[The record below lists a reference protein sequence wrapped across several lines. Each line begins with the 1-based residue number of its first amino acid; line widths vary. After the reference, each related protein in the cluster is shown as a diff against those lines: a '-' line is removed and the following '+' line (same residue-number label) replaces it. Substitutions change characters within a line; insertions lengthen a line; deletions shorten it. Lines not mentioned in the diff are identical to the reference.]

1 MVLFTFAIAISF
13 MLYIPNFILSI
24 WAIEL
29 QEKMRKEKNEEKYFT
44 ILVLGLLAT
53 VTEMSGEMINKI
65 LDPSVTIGHVVL
77 FVLGATLLLMAFKLV
92 QEVMYSCFRKWNGRV
107 VKK

>member
-1 MVLFTFAIAISF
+1 
-13 MLYIPNFILSI
+13 
-24 WAIEL
+24 
-29 QEKMRKEKNEEKYFT
+29 MRKEKNEEKYFT

-65 LDPSVTIGHVVL
+65 LNPSVTIGHVVL
-77 FVLGATLLLMAFKLV
+77 FVLGATLFLMAFELV
-92 QEVMYSCFRKWNGRV
+92 QEVMYSCFRKWKGRV